1 MLLNRKKI
9 NRIAKWFAIFLA
21 LIFALS
27 GIVLGVGSKT
37 GNVFAGC
44 AQNSSNVSASSSVK
58 DRENYLL
65 GQIKKNPN
73 DTVSIAQLATLYAG
87 DDVKRYQDA
96 INWFNKYLTLVPKD
110 VNVRLEMGNI
120 YLNDLNDPASAA
132 KILTQATTVD
142 PTNTDAFL
150 ELGLAEKNALQNQAA
165 IQAWTR
171 YLQLAPNSSY
181 ASQIKDQIN
190 QLAHPAQT
198 GPSTTAAPPGAPAPA
213 SH

>member
-9 NRIAKWFAIFLA
+9 NRIAKWFAIMLA

-27 GIVLGVGSKT
+27 GVVLGVGSKT

-44 AQNSSNVSASSSVK
+44 AQSSSSVSASGAVK
-58 DRENYLL
+58 DRESFLL
-65 GQIKKNPN
+65 GQIKKNPK
-73 DTVSIAQLATLYAG
+73 DADSIMQLATLYAG
-87 DDVKRYQDA
+87 EDVKRYQDA
-96 INWFNKYLTLVPKD
+96 ISWFNKYLALVPKD
-110 VNVRLEMGNI
+110 INVRLEMGSI

-132 KILTQATTVD
+132 KILTQATTID
-142 PTNTDAFL
+142 PTNANAFL
-150 ELGLAEKNALQNQAA
+150 QLGLAEKDALQNQAA

-171 YLQLAPNSSY
+171 YLQLAPGSSY
-181 ASQIKDQIN
+181 ASQIRDQIN

-198 GPSTTAAPPGAPAPA
+198 APPTTPAAPAP